1 MSCKFLWLS
10 LSYCFWGGLKVSE
23 KIKKTHKGISE
34 ENLNKLLEMLKIV
47 KYGSITL
54 VIQDGM
60 VVQIERN
67 EKVRLV

>member
-1 MSCKFLWLS
+1 M
-10 LSYCFWGGLKVSE
+10 SE